1 MRSTSLVELLRASDL
16 LVIRYPNGDVLQRFR
31 AAPRHDE
38 WEVTSP
44 AEGEQHTLK
53 ITTSEHRQSI
63 TKALVDSG
71 RPFDGRDTALA
82 FDLLR
87 AEAVTAFAARERSAE
102 GVA

>member
-44 AEGEQHTLK
+44 AEGEQH
-53 ITTSEHRQSI
+53 
-63 TKALVDSG
+63 SG
-71 RPFDGRDTALA
+71 RPFDGRYG
-82 FDLLR
+82 
-87 AEAVTAFAARERSAE
+87 AR
-102 GVA
+102 V